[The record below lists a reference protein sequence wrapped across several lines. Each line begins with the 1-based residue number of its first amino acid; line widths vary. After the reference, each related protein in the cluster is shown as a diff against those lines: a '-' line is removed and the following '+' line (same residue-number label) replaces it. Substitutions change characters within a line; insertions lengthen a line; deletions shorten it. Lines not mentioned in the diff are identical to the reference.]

1 MSISAIASRWGLP
14 SAPHFSRLFRDAY
27 GCSPRE
33 FRRATPDGAAFVP
46 DAFTAPRR
54 SGQQ

>member
-1 MSISAIASRWGLP
+1 LP

-33 FRRATPDGAAFVP
+33 FRRSGADGEVPFGSDALAAS
-46 DAFTAPRR
+46 RR
-54 SGQQ
+54 SHTR